1 VQAQLIVRAEARCS
15 VPKNVQIRSIAE
27 NATASAAAFDP
38 QNKKARQ
45 ILADLSGYLAGP
57 NQQHRWSGERR
68 VTSRGLES

>member
-45 ILADLSGYLAGP
+45 ILADLSGYLAGAEP
-57 NQQHRWSGERR
+57 ATSMVRR
-68 VTSRGLES
+68 TSRYITRL

>member
-27 NATASAAAFDP
+27 SAIASAAVFDP

-45 ILADLSGYLAGP
+45 ILADPSGYLAVAEP
-57 NQQHRWSGERR
+57 ASSMVRR
-68 VTSRGLES
+68 KSRYITRP